1 MFTKNFFTI
10 SDFAKI
16 SGLSRQTL
24 IYYDNIGLFKPVTVA
39 DNKYRLYS
47 HSQIGIISIITI
59 LSDLGVPLK
68 EIMRIVKNI
77 SPKTTGD
84 VLKTQL
90 NLIHERLN
98 KLNLL
103 NDLVELRLESV
114 LLGNAAEEKIG
125 KFSIVNIDEDIP
137 IFIGAKIDCTK
148 EDITDDDMIDFFE
161 RCEKEKIPSV
171 FALGYIKE
179 REKVLTDKEDIVSA
193 MYFRLKSKTFANN
206 VMPSGKYAVGFARG
220 DYGKTDYIYEKLFAF
235 LKENNLEIV
244 GNVYEEYLHDE
255 LVQENADDFIM
266 QVSARVI

>member
-24 IYYDNIGLFKPVTVA
+24 IYYDNIDLFKPVTVA

-68 EIMRIVKNI
+68 EIMRIVKNV

-125 KFSIVNIDEDIP
+125 EFSIMNIDEDIP

-148 EDITDDDMIDFFE
+148 EDITDDDMIDFFD
-161 RCEKEKIPSV
+161 RSEKENIPSV

-179 REKVLTDKEDIVSA
+179 KQNVLSDKEDVVSA
-193 MYFRLKSKTFANN
+193 MFFRLKSKSFANGFI
-206 VMPSGKYAVGFARG
+206 PAGKYAVGFARG
-220 DYGKTDYIYEKLFAF
+220 DYGKTDYIYKNLSEF
-235 LKENNLEIV
+235 LENNGLTIA
-244 GNVYEEYLHDE
+244 GDVYEEYLHDE
-255 LVQENADDFIM
+255 LVQENADNFILQISV
-266 QVSARVI
+266 QVE